1 MIIGEFSESYPP
13 LKDGVSTIV
22 YGYVEGLRAL
32 GEDVYAV
39 VSGEKE
45 AIAYDEQHKDDKV
58 LRSIMHVIK
67 IISPYGY
74 TKIKK
79 EVKEKVNEI
88 PFDIVHAHSPF
99 MLGRY
104 AIKTARKKKIPCV
117 MTFHSKYRDDI
128 KRVAKSDFITN
139 LVLKYVVRSFNL
151 SDYVFAVNKMSADVL
166 RSYGY
171 KGKVEVLNNFT
182 EFNVPSQEE
191 LISLKREGRS
201 ILGLS
206 DTDKILLFVGQL
218 RDEKNFP
225 LVLQSLKLLKNDKA
239 MSALKLVAVG
249 KGPDEIKYKEKA
261 KEYDLEKDVIF
272 TGRIDDRD
280 VLKKIYAAS
289 DLLTF
294 PSLYDTFSLVKIEAA
309 CFSVPSLLLRG
320 ATCTDGTR
328 ENINAFYSENDPETY
343 AASIRKI
350 IENEDERSLVGENAK
365 RDLYFSRE
373 DAVKELLA
381 KYHEVLHSFKK
392 G

>member
-1 MIIGEFSESYPP
+1 
-13 LKDGVSTIV
+13 
-22 YGYVEGLRAL
+22 
-32 GEDVYAV
+32 
-39 VSGEKE
+39 
-45 AIAYDEQHKDDKV
+45 
-58 LRSIMHVIK
+58 
-67 IISPYGY
+67 
-74 TKIKK
+74 
-79 EVKEKVNEI
+79 
-88 PFDIVHAHSPF
+88 
-99 MLGRY
+99 
-104 AIKTARKKKIPCV
+104 

-171 KGKVEVLNNFT
+171 KGNVEVLSNFT
-182 EFNVPSQEE
+182 EFKTPLVGE
-191 LISLKREGRS
+191 LASLKREGS
-201 ILGLS
+201 AILGLN
-206 DTDKILLFVGQL
+206 DADKVLLFVGQL

-225 LVLQSLKLLKNDKA
+225 LVLQSLKILKKEKA
-239 MSALKLVAVG
+239 MSTLKLVAVG
-249 KGPDEIKYKEKA
+249 KGPDEKKYKEKV

-280 VLKKIYAAS
+280 LLKKIYAAS

-343 AASIRKI
+343 SASIRKI
-350 IENEDERSLVGENAK
+350 IENEDMRSLVGENAK

-373 DAVKELLA
+373 DAVKELLL
-381 KYHEVLHSFKK
+381 KYKEIIYSYKEK
-392 G
+392 